1 EDAIN
6 AGRKKVI
13 GMMLLADRHDVISQL
28 PGISR
33 QEHSGWLVVADLLH
47 SERLVDINEGG
58 RRKGKERYCGCLWW
72 VYKQVIR
79 DADGV
84 IWAGPLRLIPFSV
97 VWRAC
102 TKEKGTASAVPSSHF
117 VHSLNCHA
125 PCNP

>member
-1 EDAIN
+1 MTQQSAWLS
-6 AGRKKVI
+6 R
-13 GMMLLADRHDVISQL
+13 SQWPLL

-84 IWAGPLRLIPFSV
+84 IWAGPDSYTQV
-97 VWRAC
+97 
-102 TKEKGTASAVPSSHF
+102 
-117 VHSLNCHA
+117 A
-125 PCNP
+125 P